1 MGCRIWSLCIFISFS
16 GKKVFLKPVVH
27 VTASAVVS
35 ASLFAETKSIPL
47 AVISFITGF
56 LIDIDHVFDYL
67 REHGFQLDVK
77 KFFRV
82 FYENRF
88 EKVVLA
94 FHGWE
99 WIAGLFVLSWAAGWN
114 ELLLGIAIGALHHLI
129 LDQMG
134 NNATGPGYFF
144 VYRAAKGFVLQAA
157 IRTRVME

>member
-1 MGCRIWSLCIFISFS
+1 M
-16 GKKVFLKPVVH
+16 KPVIH
-27 VTASAVVS
+27 LTASAVVS
-35 ASLFAETKSIPL
+35 ASLYGMTKS
-47 AVISFITGF
+47 VTISVVSFFTGF

-67 REHGFQLDVK
+67 REYGLQPDLK

-88 EKVVLA
+88 EKVVLV

-99 WIAGLFVLSWAAGWN
+99 WIAALFVLSWSSGWN
-114 ELLLGIAIGALHHLI
+114 KPLLGFAIGALHHLV

-144 VYRAAKGFVLQAA
+144 VYRAVKRFALGAA
-157 IRTRVME
+157 VRSGTDKRMQ

>member
-1 MGCRIWSLCIFISFS
+1 M
-16 GKKVFLKPVVH
+16 VH

-35 ASLFAETKSIPL
+35 ATLYGATKSVPL
-47 AVISFITGF
+47 AVVSFLTGF
-56 LIDIDHVFDYL
+56 LMDIDHVFDYL
-67 REHGFQLDVK
+67 REYGMQPDPK

-99 WIAGLFVLSWAAGWN
+99 WIAVLVVCSWAAGWN
-114 ELLLGIAIGALHHLI
+114 ELLLGIATGALHHLI
-129 LDQMG
+129 LDQLG

-144 VYRAAKGFVLQAA
+144 VYRAAKRFALRAA
-157 IRTRVME
+157 VRTGPEK